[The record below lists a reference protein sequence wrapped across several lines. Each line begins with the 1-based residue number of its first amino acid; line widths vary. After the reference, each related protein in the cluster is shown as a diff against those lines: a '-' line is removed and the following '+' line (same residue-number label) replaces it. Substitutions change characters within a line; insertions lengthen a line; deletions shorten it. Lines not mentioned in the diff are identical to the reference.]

1 MSELFTVR
9 IVEIGSVTCA
19 QCDRE
24 WDTNDANDMVD
35 YELHHE
41 CEGCNAEPSEP
52 CREGCL
58 STVV

>member
-24 WDTNDANDMVD
+24 WDTNDADDMVD

-41 CEGCNAEPSEP
+41 CEGCNAEPNEQ
-52 CREGCL
+52 CRE
-58 STVV
+58 